1 MRSHEWH
8 QLYVC
13 VIRASSLVMSLKYN
27 SASHVDYFKCFLI
40 VIPILW
46 IKSENFSVIYVSSI
60 ESSNLVNCG
69 TTFLPSPHLWKAT
82 LRPFVIMESLSL
94 GIHFLL
100 CHIFTLCTIW
110 LSSQDC
116 SLYLSP
122 LFSGLDTV
130 TYLPIPAQGSHP
142 TSSMYS
148 LHMYILY
155 VWHLSLSS
163 QVKSVV
169 FQPLG
174 WSNSWYWL
182 LNTCLFI
189 CFLSYP
195 MSTGFE
201 GGASALSETLM
212 TNEEM
217 LLGWISE

>member
-46 IKSENFSVIYVSSI
+46 IKSENFSVIYVLSI
-60 ESSNLVNCG
+60 ESSNLVNFG

-122 LFSGLDTV
+122 LFFWSGHSHLLAHSSPRLTSYIQYV
-130 TYLPIPAQGSHP
+130 QSTYVHIICLTPQSFLSGKIGCFPALR
-142 TSSMYS
+142 MIKF
-148 LHMYILY
+148 LILAFEY
-155 VWHLSLSS
+155 LLIYMLSLLPN
-163 QVKSVV
+163 V
-169 FQPLG
+169 
-174 WSNSWYWL
+174 NWL
-182 LNTCLFI
+182 WGRS
-189 CFLSYP
+189 LSP
-195 MSTGFE
+195 KRDP
-201 GGASALSETLM
+201 
-212 TNEEM
+212 ND
-217 LLGWISE
+217 

>member
-8 QLYVC
+8 QLNFC

-27 SASHVDYFKCFLI
+27 SASHVDYFKWSLI

-60 ESSNLVNCG
+60 ESSNLVNFG
-69 TTFLPSPHLWKAT
+69 TTFLPSLHLWKASLPICDYGISLSGNSFPAMSYLYT
-82 LRPFVIMESLSL
+82 VYHMTFQSGSLSL
-94 GIHFLL
+94 SLPSFFWSGHSHLLAHSSPRLTSYIQYVQSTYVHIICLTPQSFL
-100 CHIFTLCTIW
+100 
-110 LSSQDC
+110 
-116 SLYLSP
+116 
-122 LFSGLDTV
+122 SGK
-130 TYLPIPAQGSHP
+130 IGCFPALR
-142 TSSMYS
+142 M
-148 LHMYILY
+148 I
-155 VWHLSLSS
+155 
-163 QVKSVV
+163 K
-169 FQPLG
+169 
-174 WSNSWYWL
+174 SWYWL